1 MTTMHLLR
9 SNRGTDQAT
18 VSLKWS

>member
-1 MTTMHLLR
+1 MLPTKE
-9 SNRGTDQAT
+9 AT